1 MSIQNKFSFQSKWD
15 VPLSVSAEQLRE
27 NIEQLKTLEVSSE
40 GIMDVVSDFFDRAF
54 NTLRLASQS
63 VFGDDKKTLHL
74 DTGRL
79 NRLDKTKMSRG
90 YASMMDNDVSIPP
103 GMCVDYDTY
112 TKQMFNVTKVLKDV
126 ISQVVQLRIDIGR
139 VISNDKGLTD
149 STLFSDLSYIRQS
162 DVIAKELKQLSAM
175 RKPDDFNAKAKYG
188 DVFNSGID
196 IWAVVKTAENS
207 NDLINTIDRKKLQM
221 EIDSTVQYIQDLHSK
236 SSEGY
241 SKPLIAKI
249 GNAVTRVAEIVEAF
263 SVTVYSAEVLC
274 TALNS
279 AIAEAEA
286 FSK

>member
-1 MSIQNKFSFQSKWD
+1 MYHCPFLPNN
-15 VPLSVSAEQLRE
+15 LRE

-63 VFGDDKKTLHL
+63 VFSDDKKTLHL
-74 DTGRL
+74 DTGRF

-112 TKQMFNVTKVLKDV
+112 TKQMFNVTKALKDV

-175 RKPDDFNAKAKYG
+175 RKPDDFNAKAK
-188 DVFNSGID
+188 I
-196 IWAVVKTAENS
+196 
-207 NDLINTIDRKKLQM
+207 R
-221 EIDSTVQYIQDLHSK
+221 
-236 SSEGY
+236 
-241 SKPLIAKI
+241 
-249 GNAVTRVAEIVEAF
+249 
-263 SVTVYSAEVLC
+263 
-274 TALNS
+274 
-279 AIAEAEA
+279 
-286 FSK
+286 